1 MEEVNMSY
9 DSKTKTLKIILK
21 NEMKQK
27 QMMQQH
33 QMKILKLRKQYQKA
47 RDNNNQIDYWKVLA
61 YIGIGTQP
69 LWLMMFIILLNN

>member
-1 MEEVNMSY
+1 MTY
-9 DSKTKTLKIILK
+9 DSKTKQMEIILR
-21 NEMKQK
+21 NELQQTK
-27 QMMQQH
+27 MMRKH

-47 RDNNNQIDYWKVLA
+47 RYNNNQIDYWKVLA

>member
-1 MEEVNMSY
+1 ME
-9 DSKTKTLKIILK
+9 IILR
-21 NEMKQK
+21 NELQQTK
-27 QMMQQH
+27 MMRKH

-47 RDNNNQIDYWKVLA
+47 RYNNNQIDYWKVLA